1 MYSRHAILSRPERSP
16 RGALHSF
23 PQPRPQGAFSWLF
36 FPNPRLLALSHI
48 LFTLGEKSDGFC
60 CWGVEYEVWFTWLIK
75 RLGRLERS
83 HARKETQTARS
94 HVLAWLFSSNR
105 VPPRETSWVNL
116 RRTIVVQAKI
126 MEKILQTKMEKIIL
140 AGVFSFSVNKVKNMW
155 SYVEIQFWREAQMK
169 LLT

>member
-1 MYSRHAILSRPERSP
+1 MESAPSLLSPTSSP
-16 RGALHSF
+16 GRFSLAFF
-23 PQPRPQGAFSWLF
+23 PQSPSACGFSYPLHL
-36 FPNPRLLALSHI
+36 R
-48 LFTLGEKSDGFC
+48 EKSDGFC

-155 SYVEIQFWREAQMK
+155 SYAEIQFWREAQMK